1 MVDIFENG
9 LIFCFSNEI
18 SFAFETYMLFS
29 AETKRRAKA
38 RSQIWNLGNYSPKKR
53 GGKSNKRSKCQE

>member
-29 AETKRRAKA
+29 AET
-38 RSQIWNLGNYSPKKR
+38 NLGQRQGARFETLGTQP
-53 GGKSNKRSKCQE
+53 QEERWEEQQT